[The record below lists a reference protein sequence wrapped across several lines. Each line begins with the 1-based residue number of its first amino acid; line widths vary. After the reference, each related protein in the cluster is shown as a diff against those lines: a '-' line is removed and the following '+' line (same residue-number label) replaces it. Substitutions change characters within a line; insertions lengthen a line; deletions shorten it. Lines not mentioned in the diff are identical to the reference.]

1 MNDQITK
8 LGGKPKTADLHI
20 LIYSI
25 YRLYFVSYFNNYV
38 FVVLVIYTHHSVC
51 VQCVVCFFSGFF
63 LWVVFVN
70 KWHVHVCKY
79 KKQISHHRNEL
90 KNILFGLL

>member
-8 LGGKPKTADLHI
+8 LGEKPKTADLHI

-25 YRLYFVSYFNNYV
+25 YSLYLVRYFNNYV
-38 FVVLVIYTHHSVC
+38 FVVQCAVI
-51 VQCVVCFFSGFF
+51 FF

-79 KKQISHHRNEL
+79 KKQISHHGNEL
-90 KNILFGLL
+90 KNIACCSFTLSNNKLT